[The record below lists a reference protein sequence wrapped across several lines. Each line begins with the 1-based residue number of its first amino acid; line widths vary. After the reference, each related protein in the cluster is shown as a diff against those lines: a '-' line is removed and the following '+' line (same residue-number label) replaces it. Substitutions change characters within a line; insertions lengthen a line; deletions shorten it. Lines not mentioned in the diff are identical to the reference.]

1 MSTIGDREVSRAAKI
16 AGMSRALSLL
26 CTVMVLLACA
36 PAVAEASSYGRRTV
50 RGSGTAL
57 QPTDSSSYWG
67 AMSSRG
73 RHVAFQ
79 SYSSNLS
86 GGGVQARVFVRDMR
100 STSTRLVSVSVN
112 GATPDGASVSP
123 SISSNGRV
131 VAFASRA
138 TNLMLDDTNGVWDVF
153 VRDMATTSVVPVS
166 VSTDGALG
174 NGDSSSP
181 VLCANG
187 TRVAFI
193 SSASNLVTGDGAG
206 FDDVFVRDLAAGTTV
221 RLTRGIGGGEANGHS
236 SAPSINADG
245 SKVAFVSRASNLVVG
260 DTNGATDVFVVDV
273 ATLDVSRVSV
283 RGANT
288 QANLGSYAPSI
299 SGNGRKVA
307 FESLATNLVSKD
319 TNGARDVFVRDL
331 GARSTVRASVSS
343 RGVQGNAEAREPSLS
358 HTGTKVA
365 FSSPASNLVGRD
377 TNGCSDVFVRNLSAR
392 TTARLNTGPKG
403 QASSS
408 SGGPVLS
415 SDGWRVAYHSAS
427 ANLVLSDSNKR
438 NDVFV
443 TAWGPR
449 AYDRVKGSSTY
460 ATAVEASKR
469 SAPAG
474 AGAAVI
480 VNVSDWRSAIA
491 GASLA
496 GTVRGPILY
505 VGKDSV
511 PAVTRAEI
519 VRLGAARL
527 YVIGG
532 TGKVSSTV
540 ASDLAG
546 IVGAA
551 GVERVGSGDSY
562 SVANAVASLVVSIKG
577 SSNPGT
583 VLVVTGN
590 GYLYTIPGL
599 PLASAHGRPI
609 VFVNPSTGSY
619 RLPAGTK
626 RAIIL
631 GPASVV
637 SRSVESRLKRKLGK
651 SRVSRLSS
659 SDRYVAAVSAAKRGV
674 GLRHTWDG
682 LTLVNVAKPAEAIS
696 GAVMAGRLGSV
707 VLYTGTRSLP
717 RATRARL
724 AYARYRIDQ
733 VHIMG
738 STSSISSSVHLAVK
752 KALGG

>member
-1 MSTIGDREVSRAAKI
+1 
-16 AGMSRALSLL
+16 
-26 CTVMVLLACA
+26 
-36 PAVAEASSYGRRTV
+36 
-50 RGSGTAL
+50 
-57 QPTDSSSYWG
+57 
-67 AMSSRG
+67 
-73 RHVAFQ
+73 
-79 SYSSNLS
+79 
-86 GGGVQARVFVRDMR
+86 
-100 STSTRLVSVSVN
+100 
-112 GATPDGASVSP
+112 
-123 SISSNGRV
+123 
-131 VAFASRA
+131 
-138 TNLMLDDTNGVWDVF
+138 
-153 VRDMATTSVVPVS
+153 
-166 VSTDGALG
+166 
-174 NGDSSSP
+174 
-181 VLCANG
+181 
-187 TRVAFI
+187 
-193 SSASNLVTGDGAG
+193 
-206 FDDVFVRDLAAGTTV
+206 
-221 RLTRGIGGGEANGHS
+221 
-236 SAPSINADG
+236 
-245 SKVAFVSRASNLVVG
+245 
-260 DTNGATDVFVVDV
+260 
-273 ATLDVSRVSV
+273 
-283 RGANT
+283 
-288 QANLGSYAPSI
+288 
-299 SGNGRKVA
+299 
-307 FESLATNLVSKD
+307 
-319 TNGARDVFVRDL
+319 
-331 GARSTVRASVSS
+331 
-343 RGVQGNAEAREPSLS
+343 
-358 HTGTKVA
+358 
-365 FSSPASNLVGRD
+365 
-377 TNGCSDVFVRNLSAR
+377 
-392 TTARLNTGPKG
+392 
-403 QASSS
+403 
-408 SGGPVLS
+408 VLS

-427 ANLVLSDSNKR
+427 ANFVLSDSNKR